1 MPPTGLTVD
10 YTKHCRL
17 QFGNYVQVHESHNNM
32 MQEQATGAI
41 TLRPTDNAQGVY
53 LFMSLANGWRLN
65 CQSFAPLT
73 LPRDVINSMHRLA
86 RCNPRGLNIR
96 YRDQRPFLEAEDGA
110 NDDTDDSTYAPY
122 NKENRKN
129 GDERNENDDD
139 TDTNINPPPDIEM

>member
-1 MPPTGLTVD
+1 MGGDLSPRQIVTGLTVD

-86 RCNPRGLNIR
+86 HRNIKGLDIR
-96 YRDQRPFLEAEDGA
+96 YRDRRPFLDPEDRVN
-110 NDDTDDSTYAPY
+110 NDDNNPTYAP
-122 NKENRKN
+122 
-129 GDERNENDDD
+129 
-139 TDTNINPPPDIEM
+139 